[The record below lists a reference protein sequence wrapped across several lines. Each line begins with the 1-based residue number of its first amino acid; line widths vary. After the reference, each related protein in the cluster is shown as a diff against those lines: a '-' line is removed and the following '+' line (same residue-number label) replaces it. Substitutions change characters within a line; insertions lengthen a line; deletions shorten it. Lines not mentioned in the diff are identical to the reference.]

1 MKKISK
7 HKRTNMIKL
16 FMKIAKSGNV
26 DECKKTVDRLIDIIL
41 ENGYDIDIED
51 LVIKKQKT
59 IDPITGSPH
68 SAYTL
73 QNQLPTNGIPPTGDE
88 SYINDDNTRDIPI
101 GIANVGQII

>member
-7 HKRTNMIKL
+7 HNRFKMIKL
-16 FMKIAKSGNV
+16 FMKLASSSQNC
-26 DECKKTVDRLIDIIL
+26 EQTLSRLIEIIE
-41 ENGYDIDIED
+41 ENGYDINIED

-59 IDPITGSPH
+59 VDPIAGSPH

-88 SYINDDNTRDIPI
+88 SYINDDNTRDISI
-101 GIANVGQII
+101 GLANVGQII